1 MRKAWLDPRQWPLPG
16 GCWICRGWGRER
28 LCRPCV
34 ERFVATGPRC
44 PRCALPLEAPL
55 CGHCLRDPLPLQ
67 AVSAA
72 LGYQPPW
79 DELLHALKYGQAL
92 GLLPALTELLLKRLE
107 HDDAARTSVTLLPVP
122 LHPRRLGERG
132 YNQAAL
138 LAQSLGKRLALP
150 VQLDTLHR
158 VVDTPTQTRLGRRE
172 RLANLR
178 QAFALGAQ
186 VAGLHLVLV
195 DDVMT
200 TGATL
205 ATLATLLQRE
215 GAARVDAWVLAR
227 TPDPHHD

>member
-1 MRKAWLDPRQWPLPG
+1 
-16 GCWICRGWGRER
+16 
-28 LCRPCV
+28 
-34 ERFVATGPRC
+34 
-44 PRCALPLEAPL
+44 LPLATPL

-67 AVSAA
+67 AVFAA
-72 LGYQPPW
+72 VDYQPPW

-92 GLLPALTELLLKRLE
+92 GLLPALAELLVQRL
-107 HDDAARTSVTLLPVP
+107 DRDGAPRAGVTLLPVP
-122 LHPRRLGERG
+122 LHPRRLGDRG

-138 LAQSLGKRLALP
+138 LAEVLGQRLDLP
-150 VQLDTLHR
+150 LQLDALHR
-158 VVDTPTQTRLGRRE
+158 IVDTPTQTRLGRRE

-178 QAFALGAQ
+178 QAFALSGK
-186 VAGLHLVLV
+186 VRGLHLVLV

-205 ATLATLLQRE
+205 ATLAALLQRE

>member
-1 MRKAWLDPRQWPLPG
+1 MLRNLLDPRQWPLPG

-44 PRCALPLEAPL
+44 VRCALPLQAPL

-67 AVSAA
+67 AVYAA
-72 LGYQPPW
+72 LDYQPPW
-79 DELLHALKYGQAL
+79 DGLLHALKYGQAL
-92 GLLPALTELLLKRLE
+92 GLLPALAELLLARL
-107 HDDAARTSVTLLPVP
+107 ARDEAPRAGVTLLPVP

-138 LAQSLGKRLALP
+138 LAQALGQPLGLP
-150 VQLDTLHR
+150 VQLDALHR

-178 QAFALGAQ
+178 LAFALSGV
-186 VAGLHLVLV
+186 VAGRHLVLV

-205 ATLATLLQRE
+205 ATLAALLQRE

-227 TPDPHHD
+227 TPDPQHD